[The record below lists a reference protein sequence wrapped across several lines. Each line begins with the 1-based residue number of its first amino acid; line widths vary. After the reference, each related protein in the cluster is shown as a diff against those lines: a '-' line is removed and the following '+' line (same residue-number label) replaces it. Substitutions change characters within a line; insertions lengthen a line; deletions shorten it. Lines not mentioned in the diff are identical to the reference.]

1 MDWRKIM
8 IETVKC
14 GDCRKGLFN
23 VSFSGEDDKVTTF
36 EQTTC
41 PFCGSKSFQ
50 KEFMGRLSIGP
61 IGLDESVN
69 PTTIVDIESVS
80 NTIFKVKVKKR

>member
-1 MDWRKIM
+1 M

-23 VSFSGEDDKVTTF
+23 VSYTEGGTRTFTF

-50 KEFMGRLSIGP
+50 KEFTGPLSIGP
-61 IGLDESVN
+61 IGTDESVN
-69 PTTIVDIESVS
+69 PTTIVDIESISSV
-80 NTIFKVKVKKR
+80 TFKVKVKKR